1 MFTLLFSG
9 ATGRTASS
17 FSILILYL
25 AQNCLASSMRLFV
38 LSLLKVVIFGASY
51 RTLLATCT
59 YAVVRSGHRRGTGY
73 LKSFIFVFFLYSTG
87 YRNFAYN
94 LKCLTRLCCNTVQNF
109 LVVLNTPVIE
119 PLELRRL
126 LQLLNSSLVLWLNML
141 QHFYGYQDY
150 IFGLSSL
157 EANRQKTA

>member
-1 MFTLLFSG
+1 MRGGSSRIVFTKKCLQSNPQDLWIQRCLRYYSMVPREELLPQ
-9 ATGRTASS
+9 

-38 LSLLKVVIFGASY
+38 LSLLKAVIFGASY

-119 PLELRRL
+119 PLELRRMV
-126 LQLLNSSLVLWLNML
+126 QLLNSSLVL
-141 QHFYGYQDY
+141 
-150 IFGLSSL
+150 
-157 EANRQKTA
+157 